1 MPRQIISP
9 ITDKNTDSGADVF
22 FACSNAFDLAQT
34 LATAIQ
40 KAETTDGKYII
51 GPINSNTWH
60 RYRLVERDYSQE
72 SLPAFSA
79 EPYDLDYKDQLAILA
94 DFRFTVA
101 ARYYSSLFT
110 FESRTHSIAD
120 SVADIKQYAHTQSW
134 YMPAIEPGGFARDC
148 DFQTLLAEIYSLSCQ
163 AFADNY
169 LYQPISFEE
178 FSKLYQGLKNII
190 IDFPPVLCRSK
201 SSGELLG
208 YCLILPYLQDTI
220 LFKTIARKPG
230 AQFGGIGKAMVQTAI
245 SRYLERGYSRGVFA
259 LYKDDGSSRYMQ
271 DSFGAQIFRSYAL
284 FSRQLKTSPQEF

>member
-1 MPRQIISP
+1 MSKQIISP

-40 KAETTDGKYII
+40 KAETTDGKCVI

-79 EPYDLDYKDQLAILA
+79 EPYDSDYKEQLAILA
-94 DFRFTVA
+94 EYGFTAA

-110 FESRTHSIAD
+110 FDSGTV
-120 SVADIKQYAHTQSW
+120 SVASIKSHAATQSW
-134 YMPAIEPGGFARDC
+134 YMPTIEAGDLARDC
-148 DFQTLLAEIYSLSCQ
+148 HFQTLLAEIYNLSCL

-190 IDFPPVLCRSK
+190 IDFPPVLCRSR

-230 AQFGGIGKAMVQTAI
+230 AQFAGIGKAMVQTAI
-245 SRYLERGYSRGVFA
+245 SRYLARGYSRGVFA

-271 DSFGAQIFRSYAL
+271 DCFGAQIFRSYAL
-284 FSRQLKTSPQEF
+284 FSRQLKTSPEEF